1 MGPKGISCKK
11 FLHMLLH
18 NCFVLRECYCG
29 ILHIKLLPQNLM
41 FKPPLSTH
49 CEIPICAFTRAFR
62 INSINQTN
70 ARPIIACYV
79 RIFSFWHS
87 APTFDP
93 SYLARETVSGNA
105 WLSKNVDT
113 VERFR
118 TMAWVTRPNRPRGS
132 ISTA

>member
-1 MGPKGISCKK
+1 VLMTTNKVFSIDN
-11 FLHMLLH
+11 LHYLH
-18 NCFVLRECYCG
+18 GESVQVANNV
-29 ILHIKLLPQNLM
+29 
-41 FKPPLSTH
+41 KPPLSTH

-70 ARPIIACYV
+70 ARPIIARYV

-105 WLSKNVDT
+105 WLSKNVHT
-113 VERFR
+113 NERFR
-118 TMAWVTRPNRPRGS
+118 TMGDSSRSAKGVNFYGVGAFRGGPCS
-132 ISTA
+132 VK